1 MFQRRFCSNLGM
13 SNEEIK
19 AVQETVQKSEE
30 FDIRYFFI
38 ALLIISLLVLLYLP
52 ELSPLE
58 VNPCASVIY

>member
-58 VNPCASVIY
+58 VNPCASVNY